1 MHFSG
6 AAGRW
11 LQSVEKRVR
20 QSSWS
25 EFGHLLVDR
34 FGKEQHE
41 LAIRQLY
48 SYLPNWN

>member
-1 MHFSG
+1 MV
-6 AAGRW
+6 AGSN
-11 LQSVEKRVR
+11 LSKNA

-41 LAIRQLY
+41 LAILQLF